1 MPDQIRVLG
10 LGAGGHARVVLETLR
25 AMGTHD
31 VVGLLDPRP
40 ELWGTRVGGVEVLG
54 GDDLLGRQ
62 YDSGVTHAFIGL
74 GGTGDTCPRRR
85 LYELARAQGL
95 EIVSAVHPAAVVSPS
110 ALVGPGATILANA
123 VVGPE
128 TSLGEDVLVN
138 SAAVVEHDC
147 RIGDHV
153 HVATGAL
160 LASGVHVGAGAHVGL
175 GATVNQGL
183 TIGAGAIVGAGAA
196 VIRDVPAATVVV
208 GVPARALRSSGA

>member
-10 LGAGGHARVVLETLR
+10 LGAGGHARVVLETLKS
-25 AMGTHD
+25 MGVHD

-74 GGTGDTCPRRR
+74 GGTGDTRPRRR

-95 EIVSAVHPAAVVSPS
+95 EIVSAIHPAASVSPS
-110 ALVGPGATILANA
+110 ALLGPGATILAHA

-128 TSLGEDVLVN
+128 ASLGEDVIVN

-147 RIGDHV
+147 RIADHV

-160 LASGVHVGAGAHVGL
+160 LASGVQVGAGAHVGL

-183 TIGAGAIVGAGAA
+183 TIGADAVVGAGAA

-208 GVPARALRSSGA
+208 GVPARVLRSIGA